1 MKTFFK
7 IIISLIAINGY
18 SQSRDTIYFMI
29 DKKDTL
35 VKKHTMTKKNPFN
48 GYEIC
53 FTEKE
58 QIKKNNTPHIDGKVW
73 VADTKYDYYVYGH
86 KSYIFDFNNSKNNI
100 VDSTHIKSIKYIEAR
115 EKFLKT
121 KNLLF
126 KYTIF
131 FIEPIHKGKF
141 KIREMFP
148 VFNE

>member
-1 MKTFFK
+1 MKSFFK
-7 IIISLIAINGY
+7 ILIGFFVINAY

-35 VKKHTMTKKNPFN
+35 VKKHTMTKKNHFN

-73 VADTKYDYYVYGH
+73 VEDTKYNYFEYGH
-86 KSYIFDFNNSKNNI
+86 KSYIFDFFNSKSNI
-100 VDSTHIKSIKYIEAR
+100 IDANYLKSIKFISNR
-115 EKFLKT
+115 EVFLKT
-121 KNLLF
+121 KDLLF
-126 KYTIF
+126 KYIIL
-131 FIEPIHKGKF
+131 FIEPMQGGKY
-141 KIREMFP
+141 KIQKMLP